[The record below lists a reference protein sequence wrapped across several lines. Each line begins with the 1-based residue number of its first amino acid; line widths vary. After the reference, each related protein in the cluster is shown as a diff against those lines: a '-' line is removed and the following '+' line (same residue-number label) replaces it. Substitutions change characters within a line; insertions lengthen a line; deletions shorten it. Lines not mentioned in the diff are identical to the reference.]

1 MVLKRC
7 LFLIAGNK
15 LSCVSNDDDLNS
27 IKNQFLLLAYGAN
40 RHIKLEEP
48 KPYQEFDAIATLF
61 GENGYLKHIRVSS
74 TFEYVNK
81 HFKTIQPLINAVLE
95 TSEHNN
101 NVFFAGAG
109 LQPAPSRFKRF
120 GRGCKPRPAKIQ
132 LLRAHGLLNVTSRKA
147 NRLRLHY
154 EVRHSL
160 ALIFLPE
167 QVCNLLRHVLTFPT
181 GISTGGENF
190 PVQQRNV

>member
-101 NVFFAGAG
+101 NVF
-109 LQPAPSRFKRF
+109 
-120 GRGCKPRPAKIQ
+120 
-132 LLRAHGLLNVTSRKA
+132 
-147 NRLRLHY
+147 
-154 EVRHSL
+154 
-160 ALIFLPE
+160 LPE
-167 QVCNLLRHVLTFPT
+167 QVCNLLRHVLNVSD
-181 GISTGGENF
+181 GVAN
-190 PVQQRNV
+190 PVQPKFNCCEPTDC